1 MKQNKI
7 TLQKLESF
15 LMDACDI
22 LRGNMDASEFKEYI
36 FGMLFLK
43 RLSDKFEVDRTK
55 RYEELKKK
63 GQDEKKIKSA
73 LENKDAYQYY
83 IPERARWVHIT
94 HKDGKEIHEGVLHL
108 KQDVG
113 NHLNKALAALE
124 EANPDK
130 LSGVLT
136 NVNFL
141 RKIGKNKNAL
151 SDQKLV
157 EFIQHF
163 NEIEFIDE
171 NFEFPD
177 LLGAAYEY
185 LIKYFADSA
194 GKKAGEFYTPNEVV
208 KLLVRI
214 LDPEKG
220 KAIYDPTC
228 GSGGML
234 IEAKNYIDGK
244 YQRAAEISISGQELQ
259 GTSWAL
265 CKMNMLFHDIFHAQ
279 ILQGDTLTEPQH
291 INQGELERFDYVIAN
306 PPFSANYSDISKY
319 KERFHFYTPQKK
331 KADFMFV
338 QHMVSVLKDDGRMAV
353 MMPHGVLFR
362 GSDEKS
368 VREWLVER
376 GLIEAVIGLP
386 SSLFY
391 GTGIPACVL
400 VINKKGAGSRK
411 HVLFINADRE
421 YKEGKNQNKLRPE
434 DISKISHTY
443 HTKEIIPGYSEL
455 VSHEDLKK
463 EEFNFNIRRYV
474 DNSPPAE
481 PQDVKAHLKGGIPI
495 SEIDA
500 LENFWKNYP
509 SLRSNLFKKINSD
522 YADFLKVNDKSEIK
536 KLVEERNDIK
546 TKREEYINKI
556 DSWWKTNL
564 PVIEALPQTK
574 NIFELRNQF
583 ADSITVDFGTLGI
596 LDSHQSRGSFASYWE
611 NLAIDLKS
619 VAANGWTAE
628 LIPEDDILKSQF
640 PHVLQ
645 TLKENETRRD
655 ELEAMFQ
662 EVNNLEEGEYNEE
675 DYEVYP
681 KEELSEI
688 KNKIKEYNGSISA
701 LDKVIKAN
709 QGKYRAVLKVVEKE
723 CKEEIKRSKERIK
736 EIKKEKDPNSEELIN
751 GYDIIIEVQEET
763 IGKLRS
769 FEKGENDELNA
780 ILDEIDSLDKKKK
793 QQEKLKEEASTR
805 IAKHTELENE
815 LKECKRLI
823 LDIKVKKDELVRE
836 AREKITPAE
845 AKKLI
850 LKRWKEILHLTVMDY
865 VNRYERALIN
875 ELEVRFTKY
884 RNTLNSILDQRE
896 TAANELSTFLM
907 ELGYE
912 G

>member
-1 MKQNKI
+1 MSQKI
-7 TLQKLESF
+7 TLQKLETF

-36 FGMLFLK
+36 FGMMFLK
-43 RLSDKFEVDRTK
+43 RLSDKFEVDRER
-55 RYEELKKK
+55 RYQELKKK
-63 GQDEKKIKSA
+63 GLDEKKIKAA
-73 LENKDAYQYY
+73 LENKDAYEYY

-94 HKDGKEIHEGVLHL
+94 KKDGKEIHEGVLHL
-108 KQDVG
+108 KRDVG

-124 EANPDK
+124 EENPDK
-130 LSGVLT
+130 LTGVLT

-141 RKIGKNKNAL
+141 RKIGKNSNAI
-151 SDQKLV
+151 SDQKLI

-163 NEIEFIDE
+163 NKIEFIDE

-208 KLLVRI
+208 KLLVSI

-244 YQRAAEISISGQELQ
+244 YQGKGEISISGQEQ
-259 GTSWAL
+259 KGTGWAL
-265 CKMNMLFHDIFHAQ
+265 CKMNMLFHDIYHAQ
-279 ILQGDTLTEPQH
+279 IHQGDTLTNPKH

-306 PPFSANYSDISKY
+306 PPFSANYSDISKF
-319 KERFHFYTPQKK
+319 KERFHYYTPQKK

-338 QHMVSVLKDDGRMAV
+338 QHMISVLKDDGRMAV

-368 VREWLVER
+368 VREWLVEK

-386 SSLFY
+386 SALFY

-400 VINKKGAGSRK
+400 VVNKKGAGSRK
-411 HVLFINADRE
+411 DVLFINADRE

-443 HTKEIIPGYSEL
+443 HTREEIEGYSKI
-455 VSHEDLKK
+455 VSHEDLEK
-463 EEFNFNIRRYV
+463 EEYNFNIRRYV

-495 SEIDA
+495 TEVDA
-500 LENFWKNYP
+500 LNKFWKNYP
-509 SLRSNLFKKINSD
+509 SLRNDLFKNINSE
-522 YADFLKVNDKSEIK
+522 YTDFVDVNEKS
-536 KLVEERNDIK
+536 DIK
-546 TKREEYINKI
+546 ARVENHGDLEAKRKKYASKI

-564 PVIEALPQTK
+564 PDLEALPKKK
-574 NIFELRNQF
+574 NIFELRKQF
-583 ADSITVDFGTLGI
+583 AESITQDFGKLGI

-611 NLAIDLKS
+611 DLATDLKS
-619 VAANGWTAE
+619 VAATGWSAD
-628 LIPEDDILKSQF
+628 LIPEDEILKSQF
-640 PHVLQ
+640 PHVLEK
-645 TLKENETRRD
+645 LKENESRRD

-662 EVNNLEEGEYNEE
+662 EVNDLEEGEFNEE
-675 DYEVYP
+675 DFEVYP
-681 KEELSEI
+681 KDELKEI
-688 KNKIKEYNGSISA
+688 KAKIKEYKGAVAAVN
-701 LDKVIKAN
+701 KEIKAE
-709 QGKYRAVLKVVEKE
+709 QGKYRAILKVVEKE
-723 CKEEIKRSKERIK
+723 LKEDIKATKAAIKEHKKAKEGDWEGRIADFEMLIEDLNEEIASMKAFQR
-736 EIKKEKDPNSEELIN
+736 LH
-751 GYDIIIEVQEET
+751 
-763 IGKLRS
+763 
-769 FEKGENDELNA
+769 NDELNA
-780 ILDEIDSLDKKKK
+780 ILDEIDTLEKKKK
-793 QQEKLKEEASTR
+793 QQEKLMDAATAR
-805 IAKHTELENE
+805 IETHTGYENE

-823 LDIKVKKDELVRE
+823 LEIKVQKADLVRQ
-836 AREKITPAE
+836 AREKISPEE

-850 LKRWKEILHLTVMDY
+850 LERWKKTLHNTVMDY
-865 VNRYERALIN
+865 VNRYERELLG
-875 ELEVRFTKY
+875 ELEKRYTKY
-884 RNTLNSILDQRE
+884 CNTLTSILDDRE
-896 TAANELSTFLM
+896 SAAEQLDNYLI

-912 G
+912 A